1 MDLST
6 PSIELNLKKENTMS
20 LSIIGAGNV
29 GMALAKAFTQRGQ
42 TVVIGV
48 PDPAKYRE
56 TAQSLDAGARVT
68 TTAEAIAA
76 SAVVILAVPY
86 AALPA
91 IAQSL
96 PDWQGKILVD
106 ATNPLAPGLSG
117 LLLGTDTSG
126 AEELAKLARG
136 ARVVKAFN
144 TTGAENMADASFP
157 GATPMMPLCGD
168 DAEARQRVATLATL
182 IGFEAIDMGPL
193 MAARYLEPFAMTWIH
208 LAIKQGHGRRFAFGM
223 LRRT

>member
-1 MDLST
+1 M
-6 PSIELNLKKENTMS
+6 SI
-20 LSIIGAGNV
+20 SIIGAGNV
-29 GMALAKAFTQRGQ
+29 GMALGSAFTQRGE
-42 TVVIGV
+42 TVVFGV
-48 PDPAKYRE
+48 PDPDKYRAAVSALG
-56 TAQSLDAGARVT
+56 TGASVT

-76 SAVVILAVPY
+76 SEVVILAVPY

-91 IAQSL
+91 IAQSV

-117 LLLGTDTSG
+117 LSLGTTTSG

-144 TTGAENMADASFP
+144 TTGAENMADTHYAG
-157 GATPMMPLCGD
+157 GAPMMPLCSD
-168 DAEARQRVATLATL
+168 DAAARQRVATLSTL
-182 IGFEAIDMGPL
+182 IGFDAVDMGPL

-208 LAIKQGHGRRFAFGM
+208 LALKQGYGRKFAFGM
-223 LRRT
+223 LRRS